1 MCSTEQVVTVIV
13 SAVVMLGLDAIYLTS
28 FGDFFQKLVQKIQ
41 GSKISMN
48 IGAAVVTYLAMLVV
62 LNVFILQQP
71 KIPEN
76 KKYILAW
83 VLGLCV
89 YLVFDGTNLAIFKN
103 WSWEAL
109 VLDSVWGSILF
120 LLTTLVTVK
129 FVKFLKLKK

>member
-1 MCSTEQVVTVIV
+1 MCSTEQVVTVVV
-13 SAVVMLGLDAIYLTS
+13 SAVVMLGLDAIYLS
-28 FGDFFQKLVQKIQ
+28 NFGDFFQKLVKKIQ

-71 KIPEN
+71 KLREN

-129 FVKFLKLKK
+129 FVKFLKLKN

>member
-1 MCSTEQVVTVIV
+1 MCSTEQIVTVIV

-28 FGDFFQKLVQKIQ
+28 FGDYFQVLVKKIQ
-41 GSKISMN
+41 GHKLTLN
-48 IGAAVVTYLAMLVV
+48 VGAAVVTYLAMIVL

-76 KKYILAW
+76 KKYMLAF
-83 VLGLCV
+83 VLGVCV
-89 YLVFDGTNLAIFKN
+89 YLVFDGTNLAIFKK

-109 VLDSVWGSILF
+109 MLDSIWGSILF

-129 FVKFLKLKK
+129 FVKFLKLK

>member
-1 MCSTEQVVTVIV
+1 MCSTEQVVTVVV

-103 WSWEAL
+103 WSWKAL

>member
-1 MCSTEQVVTVIV
+1 MCSTEQVVTVVV

>member
-76 KKYILAW
+76 KKYILAG

>member
-1 MCSTEQVVTVIV
+1 MCSTEQVVTVVV

-129 FVKFLKLKK
+129 FVKFLKLKN